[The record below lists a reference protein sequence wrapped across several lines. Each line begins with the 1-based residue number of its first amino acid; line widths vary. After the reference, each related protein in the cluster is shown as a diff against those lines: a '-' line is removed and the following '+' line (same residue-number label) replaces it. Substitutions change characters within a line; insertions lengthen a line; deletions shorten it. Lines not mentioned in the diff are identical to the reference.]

1 MRRICAW
8 CGTALG
14 AENASKDPEAGSTA
28 ADPLT
33 GDTSTG
39 KPSDGSGVASTICRS
54 CADDLASYRKPV
66 LVVSREWARM
76 YDQLV
81 ELLKGQPEIQVILDR
96 RESPGAGGEEGGW
109 NGPDRRRSDHPLIVK

>member
-1 MRRICAW
+1 MARQQ
-8 CGTALG
+8 
-14 AENASKDPEAGSTA
+14 
-28 ADPLT
+28 
-33 GDTSTG
+33 
-39 KPSDGSGVASTICRS
+39 
-54 CADDLASYRKPV
+54 RKPV

-96 RESPGAGGEEGGW
+96 RESPGTGGEATGW